1 MLPQGTA
8 TNKLAD
14 IRHKGRLTLIHNKNY
29 DDIINLP
36 NPTSPRHLRMSLY
49 DRAAQ
54 FSPFAALTGHDAAI
68 HEAAKLTNNKRELE
82 EDTLNQ
88 LNERLNIIKNNI
100 TSKEI
105 VTITYFVPDDK
116 KSGGSYITHSG
127 IIKKID
133 EYEQTIIMTDKTQIA
148 IKHISEIESELFK
161 KFPF

>member
-1 MLPQGTA
+1 
-8 TNKLAD
+8 
-14 IRHKGRLTLIHNKNY
+14 
-29 DDIINLP
+29 
-36 NPTSPRHLRMSLY
+36 MSLY